1 MNLAQ
6 LKATCAAYHQK
17 TTDELTIN
25 SVDLFLVAANNARRR
40 AEQLHSFEY
49 MRCTA
54 TLNIDGVAGGSFAS
68 AVIDQVDFV
77 KLKEV
82 VAVSILRNGVYTPI
96 DFTRADI
103 EIERERSAL
112 ELNNDYW
119 YEARYPSDS
128 QFSVLQSDKTIVQRA
143 QSLYLFPRVSAI
155 AQGTTNPLPVYV
167 EGFGFLRDYVSSD
180 LEECEPTDFFIEN
193 GFEFMQWATIKELNY
208 LFQTF
213 VPRQEGNVIPDPKS
227 ERDEAWR
234 DFLLWDAYLL
244 DSHITRTK

>member
-25 SVDLFLVAANNARRR
+25 SMDLFLVAANNARTK
-40 AEQLHSFEY
+40 AERLHSFEY

-54 TLNIDGVAGGSFAS
+54 RIDIDGVAGGLFAN
-68 AVIDQVDFV
+68 ATIEQTGFN

-82 VAVSILRNGVYTPI
+82 LAVSILRNGVYVPI

-103 EIERERSAL
+103 EVERERSQL
-112 ELNNDYW
+112 ELDSDFW
-119 YEARYPSDS
+119 PEFRYPSDS
-128 QFSVLQSDKTIVQRA
+128 QFAVMQSAQVVVQRG
-143 QSLYLFPRVSAI
+143 QGLYLYPRVSTL
-155 AQGTTNPLPVYV
+155 AQSQTNPLPVFV
-167 EGFGFLRDYVSSD
+167 EAFGFLRDYISSD
-180 LEECEPTDFFIEN
+180 LQTSTPADFFVEY

-208 LFQTF
+208 LFQTY
-213 VPRQEGNVIPDPKS
+213 VPRQEGNVIPDPVK

-234 DFLLWDAYLL
+234 DFLVWDAYMV
-244 DSHITRTK
+244 DSHITRPK

>member
-6 LKATCAAYHQK
+6 LKSTCAAYHQK
-17 TTDELTIN
+17 GTGDLTIN

-49 MRCTA
+49 SRCTA
-54 TLNIDGVAGGSFAS
+54 SLNIDGVTGGAFSS
-68 AVIDQVDFV
+68 AVMNDPRFV
-77 KLKEV
+77 EIKEV
-82 VAVSILRNGVYTPI
+82 IAISILRNGTYVPV

-112 ELNNDYW
+112 ELENQYW
-119 YEARYPSDS
+119 FEARYPSDA
-128 QFSVLQSDKTIVQRA
+128 QLATLRAEQTIVQRA
-143 QSLYLFPRVSAI
+143 EGLFLFPRRSTI
-155 AQGTTNPLPVYV
+155 ESGSTNPLPTNLECY
-167 EGFGFLRDYVSSD
+167 GFLKDYVASD
-180 LEECEPTDFFIEN
+180 LQTETPTDFFIKN
-193 GFEFMQWATIKELNY
+193 GYEFMQWATIKELNF

-213 VPRQEGNVIPDPKS
+213 VPRQEGNVIPDPKA

-234 DFLLWDAYLL
+234 DLLLWDAYLV

>member
-25 SVDLFLVAANNARRR
+25 SVDLFLVAANNARRK
-40 AEQLHSFEY
+40 AEQLQSFEY

-54 TLNIDGVAGGSFAS
+54 TLNIDGVSGGQFAD
-68 AVIDQVDFV
+68 ATIDQAAFV

-82 VAVSILRNGVYTPI
+82 VAVSIQRNGVYFPV

-103 EIERERSAL
+103 ELERERSAA
-112 ELNNDYW
+112 ELNNDFW
-119 YEARYPSDS
+119 DARYPSDS
-128 QFSVLQSDKTIVQRA
+128 QFAVLQNCKTIVQRA
-143 QSLYLFPRVSAI
+143 QALYLFPRVATL
-155 AQGTTNPLPVYV
+155 AVGATNPLPVAV
-167 EGFGFLRDYVSSD
+167 EGFGFLKDYISSD
-180 LEECEPTDFFIEN
+180 LNTSTPTDFFIEN

-213 VPRQEGNVIPDPKS
+213 VPRQEGNVIPDPKA

-234 DFLLWDAYLL
+234 DLLLWDAYIV
-244 DSHITRTK
+244 DSHITRPK

>member
-6 LKATCAAYHQK
+6 LKAACAAYHQK

-25 SVDLFLVAANNARRR
+25 SIDLFLLAANNARRK

-54 TLNIDGVAGGSFAS
+54 KLNIDGVTGGSFAS
-68 AVIDQVDFV
+68 ATIDQTNFV

-82 VAVSILRNGVYTPI
+82 VAVSVLRNGVFTPV

-112 ELNNDYW
+112 ELSNSYW
-119 YEARYPSDS
+119 MDARYPSDS
-128 QFSVLQSDKTIVQRA
+128 QFAVQQGCKTIVQRA
-143 QSLYLFPRVSAI
+143 QALYLFPRVSSI
-155 AQGTTNPLPVYV
+155 AQGATNPLPVYI
-167 EGFGFLRDYVSSD
+167 EGFGFLKDYVSSD
-180 LEECEPTDFFIEN
+180 LQTSTPTDFFIEN

-213 VPRQEGNVIPDPKS
+213 VPRQEGNVIPDPKA

-234 DFLLWDAYLL
+234 DLLLWDAYIV
-244 DSHITRTK
+244 DSHITRPK

>member
-25 SVDLFLVAANNARRR
+25 SADLFLVAANNARRK

-54 TLNIDGVAGGSFAS
+54 TLNIDGVTGGQFAS
-68 AVIDQVDFV
+68 AVIDQPNFV
-77 KLKEV
+77 KLKEI
-82 VAVSILRNGVYTPI
+82 VAVSILRNGVYLPV

-103 EIERERSAL
+103 AIERDRSEAQ
-112 ELNNDYW
+112 LNNNYW
-119 YEARYPSDS
+119 WDVRYPSDS
-128 QFSVLQSDKTIVQRA
+128 QFAVMQDCKTVVQRA
-143 QSLYLFPRVSAI
+143 QALYLYPRVSTLAVG
-155 AQGTTNPLPVYV
+155 ATNPLPTYV
-167 EGFGFLRDYVSSD
+167 EGFGFLKDYVASD
-180 LEECEPTDFFIEN
+180 LGSSCAPTDFFIEN

-213 VPRQEGNVIPDPKS
+213 VPRQEGNVIPDPKA

-234 DFLLWDAYLL
+234 DLLLWDAYIV
-244 DSHITRTK
+244 DSHITR